1 MARTGPVCLCVM
13 LVTMVMI
20 LMTSH
25 GRNADAVSIVKKN
38 DDSPKERG
46 QGRSSTLPAVFK
58 QKRVHRK
65 HWQAFDQA
73 ISNAIDGTSDGK
85 THVGSHLMQI
95 CAQTTC
101 ANKYKKVHAV
111 RKAVQRALGIKAG
124 QTTSDGLITLW
135 GDTCGEPCDNT
146 PPDVIMDGKHYEIR
160 RPKDVERIIQDVRMG
175 RDPAARPRWLVNHSS
190 LSEAL

>member
-25 GRNADAVSIVKKN
+25 GRNADAVSIVKKI

-46 QGRSSTLPAVFK
+46 QGRSSALPAVFK

-73 ISNAIDGTSDGK
+73 IPNAIDGTSDGK

-95 CAQTTC
+95 CTQTTC
-101 ANKYKKVHAV
+101 GNKYKKVHAV